1 METLESSRVCRL
13 CGKHSGISIYIFDKN
28 ENHVKK
34 INAVLPIMVHEM
46 DLLPKHMCHWCG
58 YKLEQFYKFYAD
70 CLKTDTN
77 LKGQLSWMGK
87 EDPQQRVGTPMVHI
101 ENIKI
106 EPPDY
111 DAFDMTP
118 IVGDANYISSVKSM
132 AFEPDDIPYAPY
144 RCRCCCDK
152 MDQSNRAV
160 STDYQ
165 TTAVSRCNRLSNEID
180 SRNDSRSVKINPLSS
195 SSQETFQERSNP
207 LKPVNKN
214 DGRPKRTSS
223 SPSRVKNVKNTIF
236 VDENVKET
244 VVRDLRPRNI
254 SIKYATKRKKS
265 SSRVQSGGAKS
276 KMELV
281 KPKQELTPPK
291 VERLD
296 DVEGRILRPRK
307 NPIDYI
313 EPKRKYV
320 KSLNKNQRLNGV
332 ELNAG
337 EHKVRNIAS
346 KLKMSPEQVLTAIED
361 RINFAVK
368 QEQLSDL
375 GDSTLNES
383 IIALPKNETSLA
395 DKLNTLPDNV
405 SIKVQNDRV
414 NCSLLDRAPSGF
426 SDADESRGFKSPNKR
441 VSAMPYA
448 QMYLRSHNVCL
459 RNGKKR
465 VLDQPSVAPS
475 KLRRSCCNSTDSG
488 KSNGRNLMKA
498 VRGFIDAKN
507 VAASIKLFDNMKHY
521 CDECNS
527 SFVNRELFKLHLCYH

>member
-46 DLLPKHMCHWCG
+46 DLLPKHMCHWCS
-58 YKLEQFYKFYAD
+58 YKLEQFYKFFAD

-111 DAFDMTP
+111 DAFGMTP
-118 IVGDANYISSVKSM
+118 MVGDVNYISSVKSM

-165 TTAVSRCNRLSNEID
+165 NTAVSRCNRLNNEID
-180 SRNDSRSVKINPLSS
+180 NRTYSRPVKVKPLSTLT
-195 SSQETFQERSNP
+195 QETFQERSNP

-214 DGRPKRTSS
+214 DNRPKTTTYSLGHI
-223 SPSRVKNVKNTIF
+223 KNIKSTI
-236 VDENVKET
+236 
-244 VVRDLRPRNI
+244 VVNEDVQDTIVRNLRPRNVPV
-254 SIKYATKRKKS
+254 KYVTTRKKVT
-265 SSRVQSGGAKS
+265 SRAQLKAARS
-276 KMELV
+276 KMEPP
-281 KPKQELTPPK
+281 KPQLEVTQLK

-296 DVEGRILRPRK
+296 DLEGRILRPRK

-313 EPKRKYV
+313 GPKRKYL
-320 KSLNKNQRLNGV
+320 KSTDKNQRLNGV
-332 ELNAG
+332 ELNAS

-346 KLKMSPEQVLTAIED
+346 KLKLSSEQVLTAMED
-361 RINFAVK
+361 TINFAVK
-368 QEQLSDL
+368 KEQLSDL
-375 GDSTLNES
+375 EDSTLNES
-383 IIALPKNETSLA
+383 IIALPKNETSNSLA
-395 DKLNTLPDNV
+395 DKLDALPD
-405 SIKVQNDRV
+405 KVENDRV
-414 NCSLLDRAPSGF
+414 NCSLLDREPSGF
-426 SDADESRGFKSPNKR
+426 SDVDGSRVLKSPNKR
-441 VSAMPYA
+441 VSAIPQPPMC
-448 QMYLRSHNVCL
+448 LRSHNVCL

-465 VLDQPSVAPS
+465 VLDQLGVSPS
-475 KLRRSCCNSTDSG
+475 KLRRNGCNSTDSS
-488 KSNGRNLMKA
+488 KSNSRNPMKA
-498 VRGFIDAKN
+498 TRRFIDVKN
-507 VAASIKLFDNMKHY
+507 IAASIKLFDNIKHY
-521 CDECNS
+521 CDECNT
-527 SFVNRELFKLHLCYH
+527 SFVNRELFKLHPCYH